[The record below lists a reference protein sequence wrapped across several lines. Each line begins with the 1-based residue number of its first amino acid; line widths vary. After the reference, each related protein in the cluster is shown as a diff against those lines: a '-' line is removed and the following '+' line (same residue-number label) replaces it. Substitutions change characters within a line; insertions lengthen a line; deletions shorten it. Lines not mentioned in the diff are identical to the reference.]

1 MPVSSHGETGEPDG
15 LGQGELE
22 KYGPGNAKWTSLLAS
37 FSGRILWVA
46 FLAVVVAVVGYL
58 YLSEAG
64 VVRSKGLLE
73 KKRLLEIDNL
83 RLEEENRQLS
93 ARLERIRS
101 DPGYLEDEARKK
113 LGLVRPDEV
122 IFRLA
127 EEPELS
133 DEEVREKLD

>member
-1 MPVSSHGETGEPDG
+1 MAVTVQGGGSE
-15 LGQGELE
+15 LGELE
-22 KYGPGNAKWTSLLAS
+22 NNEPRGAK
-37 FSGRILWVA
+37 FSGLLSQISGKLLWAV
-46 FLAVVVAVVGYL
+46 FLAVVLAMGGHLAFSEGGY
-58 YLSEAG
+58 
-64 VVRSKGLLE
+64 VRSGGLEDAKKLLE
-73 KKRLLEIDNL
+73 AENL

-93 ARLERIRS
+93 ARLERIRA

-113 LGLVRPDEV
+113 LGLVRADEV

>member
-1 MPVSSHGETGEPDG
+1 MTIQSQGPAPEPIGAGEAESSKFSG
-15 LGQGELE
+15 LL
-22 KYGPGNAKWTSLLAS
+22 SS
-37 FSGRILWVA
+37 FSGRILWLV
-46 FLAVVVAVVGYL
+46 FLAVVVAVVGHL

-64 VVRSKGLLE
+64 VMRSKGLVE
-73 KKRLLEIDNL
+73 KKRHLEAENL

-93 ARLERIRS
+93 ARLDRIRA

-113 LGLVRPDEV
+113 LGLVRPDEI

-133 DEEVREKLD
+133 DQEVRDRLD